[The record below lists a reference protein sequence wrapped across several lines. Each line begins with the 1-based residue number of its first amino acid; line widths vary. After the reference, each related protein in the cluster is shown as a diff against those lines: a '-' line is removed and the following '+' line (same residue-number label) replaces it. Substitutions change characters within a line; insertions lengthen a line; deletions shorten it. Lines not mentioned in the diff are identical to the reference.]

1 MKPVIDSA
9 LTIEEALRGT
19 AAPED
24 IRASLRIAA
33 VRYRSFDG
41 AVHAG
46 QLVVH
51 ESVAREVEEIFEE
64 LLALS
69 FPIERVRPVSAYGWD
84 DEASMTDNN
93 SSAFNYR
100 AIACT
105 DRLSNHSYGLAIDI
119 NPFLNPYEQLDG
131 KIVPAGSSYDPSKPG
146 TFTAGSAAVNAFTS
160 RGWRWLGERA
170 ENRDLQH
177 FDKNG
182 QR

>member
-1 MKPVIDSA
+1 MIDSA
-9 LTIEEALRGT
+9 LTLEEALEGKSI
-19 AAPED
+19 PDD
-24 IRASLRIAA
+24 IRATLRITD

-41 AVHAG
+41 LIHAG

-51 ESVAREVEEIFEE
+51 ESVVEEVEEIFEE

-69 FPIERVRPVSAYGWD
+69 FPIQQVRPVSVYGWD
-84 DEASMTDNN
+84 DETSMAANN

-100 AIACT
+100 TIAGT

-119 NPFLNPYEQLDG
+119 NPFLNPYEQFDG

-146 TFTAGSAAVNAFTS
+146 TVTAGSAAVNAFTS

-170 ENRDLQH
+170 QNKDLQH
-177 FDKNG
+177 FDKNE